1 MVALCLCYVECRF
14 NACLRRR
21 RPQTPGLHVAVR
33 TLKAQL
39 MQQLY
44 ATYVQLCN
52 DDDRA
57 GVVISEPALW
67 VRGGQPVMVKVFEYL
82 RVESLR
88 DGSQ

>member
-1 MVALCLCYVECRF
+1 
-14 NACLRRR
+14 
-21 RPQTPGLHVAVR
+21 
-33 TLKAQL
+33 

-67 VRGGQPVMVKVFEYL
+67 VRGGQPAMVKVFEYL